1 MPGRLRLPR
10 CSLVDLLCLAAPVV
24 VAVWISHTGADADLW
39 GHLRF
44 GADLLASHSLSVAD
58 RYSFTADTAW
68 INHEWLSEAV
78 LAATYDNFGAFGL
91 NLLKLAI
98 IGGIACLTWRT
109 GKACGGSTFALSW
122 LTALVVAASYT
133 RTQVLRPQAF
143 SVLFFVILLVLLQER
158 HPNAV
163 AASGASG
170 ERRWSGGR
178 LAIALATLFMVWA
191 NAHGGW
197 IVGFATLALW
207 VAFDVFEQR
216 SVRAFALGSALI
228 VAALAGT
235 LVTPY
240 GTKLWMFL
248 HQTVGLSRDDIT
260 DWTPFAKYP
269 IGLIVFELVLPVVAL
284 LSMRMCRRWP
294 SARHATVIGM
304 LAFGRYRVGRVDAFM
319 LVAIGMLLA
328 PILLDAFGRVEE
340 RLRRYRRLGTPYVV
354 HGLVAVAMVIVT
366 AAVAVTRLGH
376 IYIEGTWIPDRD
388 AVRFL
393 RAGSPNTRLL
403 TWFSWGEYAIWHL
416 SPRGILVSMDG
427 RRETIYSDR
436 VLADHW
442 AFYKN
447 QGNAAAYP
455 DAIKADEI
463 WLPKDLPIVAVLRDR
478 GWHAVYESDVSIVFS
493 RSAQRSPITPRADPA
508 SERTPAFFPGP

>member
-1 MPGRLRLPR
+1 
-10 CSLVDLLCLAAPVV
+10 VI
-24 VAVWISHTGADADLW
+24 AVWISHTGADADLW

-44 GADLLASHSLSVAD
+44 GADLIASRSVSVAD

-78 LAATYDNFGAFGL
+78 LAAIYDNVGAFGL

-98 IGGIACLTWRT
+98 IGGLAFLTWRT
-109 GKACGGSTFALSW
+109 GRACGGSTFALSW

-143 SVLFFVILLVLLQER
+143 SVLFFAILLVLLR
-158 HPNAV
+158 
-163 AASGASG
+163 

-216 SVRAFALGSALI
+216 TVRAFALGSVLI

-269 IGLIVFELVLPVVAL
+269 VGLIVFELVLPVVAL
-284 LSMRMCRRWP
+284 LSMRLCRRWP
-294 SARHATVIGM
+294 SARHGAVIGM
-304 LAFGRYRVGRVDAFM
+304 LAFGMYRVGRVDAFM
-319 LVAIGMLLA
+319 QVAIGILLA
-328 PILLDAFGRVEE
+328 PILVDAFGRVEKA
-340 RLRRYRRLGTPYVV
+340 LQQYRRLGTPYAV
-354 HGLVAVAMVIVT
+354 HGVVAVAMVVAT

-447 QGNAAAYP
+447 QGDKATAYP
-455 DAIKADEI
+455 DAIKADQI
-463 WLPKDLPIVAVLRDR
+463 WLPKDLPIVPVLRDR
-478 GWHAVYESDVSIVFS
+478 GWHVAFESDVSIVFS
-493 RSAQRSPITPRADPA
+493 RSAEPSPVTSGSDPT

>member
-1 MPGRLRLPR
+1 MPRRLRLPR
-10 CSLVDLLCLAAPVV
+10 CSLVDILCLAAPVV

-44 GADLLASHSLSVAD
+44 GADLLANHALSVAD
-58 RYSFTADTAW
+58 RYSFTADTQW
-68 INHEWLSEAV
+68 INHEWLAEAV
-78 LAATYDNFGAFGL
+78 LAACYNNAGAFGL
-91 NLLKLAI
+91 NLLKIAI
-98 IGGIACLTWRT
+98 IGGIAFLTWRT

-143 SVLFFVILLVLLQER
+143 SVLFFAMLLVLLQER
-158 HPNAV
+158 
-163 AASGASG
+163 
-170 ERRWSGGR
+170 RRGPGDGP
-178 LAIALATLFMVWA
+178 LAIALAALFMVWA

-197 IVGFATLALW
+197 IVGFATLVLW
-207 VAFDVFEQR
+207 VAFDVFDER
-216 SVRAFALGSALI
+216 SIRALAVGSGLI
-228 VAALAGT
+228 AAALAGT
-235 LVTPY
+235 LLTPY
-240 GTKLWMFL
+240 GTHLWMFL
-248 HQTVGLSRDDIT
+248 HQTVGLSRDDIS

-284 LSMRMCRRWP
+284 LSMRVTRRRP
-294 SARHATVIGM
+294 SARHAAIIGM
-304 LAFGRYRVGRVDAFM
+304 LAFGMYRVGRVDAFM
-319 LVAIGMLLA
+319 QVAIGVLLA
-328 PILLDAFGRVEE
+328 PILVDAFSRVEE
-340 RLRRYRRLGTPYVV
+340 ALRRHRRLGTPYVV
-354 HGLVAVAMVIVT
+354 HGAVAAAMVIVT
-366 AAVAVTRLGH
+366 LAVAVTRLGH

-416 SPRGILVSMDG
+416 SPRGFLVSMDG

-455 DAIKADEI
+455 DAIKADQI

-478 GWHAVYESDVSIVFS
+478 GWHVAFESDVSIVFT
-493 RSAQRSPITPRADPA
+493 RNAEPPRITSGLDPT
-508 SERTPAFFPGP
+508 SDQTPVFFPGP

>member
-1 MPGRLRLPR
+1 
-10 CSLVDLLCLAAPVV
+10 V
-24 VAVWISHTGADADLW
+24 VAVWISRTGADADLW

-78 LAATYDNFGAFGL
+78 LAGIYDNIGALGL

-98 IGGIACLTWRT
+98 IGGIAFLTWRT
-109 GKACGGSTFALSW
+109 GKAWGGSRFALSW

-143 SVLFFVILLVLLQER
+143 SVLFFTILLVLLQGLQ
-158 HPNAV
+158 PNA
-163 AASGASG
+163 AAPPPRGSEAPGW
-170 ERRWSGGR
+170 ERRWGGGR
-178 LAIALATLFMVWA
+178 LAIALAALFTVWA

-216 SVRAFALGSALI
+216 TVRACVLGSGLI

-269 IGLIVFELVLPVVAL
+269 IGLIVFELVLPAVAL
-284 LSMRMCRRWP
+284 LSMRVSRRWP
-294 SARHATVIGM
+294 SARHAAVIGM
-304 LAFGRYRVGRVDAFM
+304 LAFGMSRVGRVDAFM
-319 LVAIGMLLA
+319 QVAIGILLA
-328 PILLDAFGRVEE
+328 PILVDSFGRVEE
-340 RLRRYRRLGTPYVV
+340 ALRRQRRLGTPYVV
-354 HGLVAVAMVIVT
+354 HGVVAVAMAIVT

-416 SPRGILVSMDG
+416 SARGILVSMDG

-447 QGNAAAYP
+447 QGNNATAYP
-455 DAIKADEI
+455 DAIKADQI
-463 WLPKDLPIVAVLRDR
+463 WLPKDLPIVPVLRDR
-478 GWHAVYESDVSIVFS
+478 GWHVAFESDVSIVFS
-493 RSAQRSPITPRADPA
+493 RSAEPSRVTSGSDPT